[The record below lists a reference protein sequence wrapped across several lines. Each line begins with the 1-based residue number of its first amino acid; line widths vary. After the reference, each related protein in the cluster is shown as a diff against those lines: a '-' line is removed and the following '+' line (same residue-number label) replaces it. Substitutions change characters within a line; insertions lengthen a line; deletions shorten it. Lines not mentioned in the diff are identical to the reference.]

1 MLKPSAISII
11 IPSLNCRALIDQ
23 LLPSA
28 LGLSNDVIVVDGG
41 SADGTQNAAT
51 ALGATVIEAARGRG
65 QQLAFG
71 TIRAQ
76 NEWLLF
82 LHSDTKLPAAAG
94 EVIRE
99 FIDPP
104 ENLRKA
110 GYFNLRFDDQSRKA
124 RLISGMANWRSRML
138 GLPYGDQALLINRA
152 FYEEIGGYKSI
163 PLMEDVDLVRR
174 IGRRN
179 LCTLD
184 GAVITSAAKYRR
196 DGWMLR
202 PLRNL
207 FCLSL
212 YFLGIAPEK
221 IAKIYG

>member
-1 MLKPSAISII
+1 MLKPSDISII

-28 LGLSNDVIVVDGG
+28 LSLSNDVIVTDGG
-41 SADGTQNAAT
+41 STDGTQNTAT

-65 QQLAFG
+65 QQLASG
-71 TIRAQ
+71 AAMAQ
-76 NEWLLF
+76 NKWLLF
-82 LHSDTKLPAAAG
+82 LHSDTKLPRSADR
-94 EVIRE
+94 VMWE
-99 FIDPP
+99 FIEAP
-104 ENLRKA
+104 ENFRKA
-110 GYFNLRFDDQSRKA
+110 GYFALRFDDQSREA
-124 RLISGMANWRSRML
+124 RFVSGMANWRSRTL
-138 GLPYGDQALLINRA
+138 GLPYGDQALLINHA
-152 FYEEIGGYKSI
+152 FYEELGGYKSI

-179 LCTLD
+179 LCALD
-184 GAVITSAAKYRR
+184 GAVITSAAKYRQ

-212 YFLGIAPEK
+212 YLLGIAPEK

>member
-1 MLKPSAISII
+1 MLKPSDISII

-28 LGLSNDVIVVDGG
+28 LGLSTDVIVVDGG

-51 ALGATVIEAARGRG
+51 VLGATVIETARGRG
-65 QQLAFG
+65 QQLASG
-71 TIRAQ
+71 AAMAH
-76 NEWLLF
+76 NDWLLF
-82 LHSDTKLPAAAG
+82 QHSDTTLPISADD
-94 EVIRE
+94 VMWE
-99 FIDPP
+99 FIEAPQ
-104 ENLRKA
+104 NLRKA
-110 GYFNLRFDDQSRKA
+110 GYFALRFDDQSRKA
-124 RLISGMANWRSRML
+124 QVISGMANWRSRTL

-179 LCTLD
+179 LCALD
-184 GAVITSAAKYRR
+184 GAITTSAAKYRQ

-221 IAKIYG
+221 IAKFYG